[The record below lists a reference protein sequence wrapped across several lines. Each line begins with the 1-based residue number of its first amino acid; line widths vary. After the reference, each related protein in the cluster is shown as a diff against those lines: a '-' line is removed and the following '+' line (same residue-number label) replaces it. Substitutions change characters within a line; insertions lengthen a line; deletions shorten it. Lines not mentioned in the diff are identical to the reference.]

1 MHESAG
7 QARGTGGQDLR
18 RVETPPAMHA
28 STRIGFP
35 IFQLIYNA
43 CFGTRAS
50 RYRPGIRIP
59 DTHKLSMNSSVA
71 PTDEF
76 VGAYGCLDSSQIR
89 TVWSPDPDTSRVPS
103 ALKATA

>member
-28 STRIGFP
+28 STRIDFP

-43 CFGTRAS
+43 CFGTSA
-50 RYRPGIRIP
+50 
-59 DTHKLSMNSSVA
+59 SSVVSSGNECVEEVVKGGDPA
-71 PTDEF
+71 IANNDE
-76 VGAYGCLDSSQIR
+76 VGSGIGRCLAR
-89 TVWSPDPDTSRVPS
+89 P
-103 ALKATA
+103 A